1 MKKLLLTGV
10 STAVL
15 LSSAI
20 VAAPKAEAAEAN
32 INYLS
37 SSVVAKAKAGKLTKD
52 GIQIGKLASYYNKS
66 SRYIKEGTREFSRD
80 SYYISEA
87 SSDVGFVDFQ
97 TKISGSKRTV
107 TRIVDK
113 NISAKRTIEQ
123 GEIEGKYG
131 KPLKSDTVVDNYGD
145 AKRVDMYKYITFY
158 YAWNTDDQKAPILTG
173 AVIMHN
179 KTKSA
184 QRKWFDYATGEADYK
199 VSNMTEYITSG
210 EWAGL

>member
-15 LSSAI
+15 LSSAF
-20 VAAPKAEAAEAN
+20 VAAPKAEAATEAN

-37 SSVVAKAKAGKLTKD
+37 SSVVKKAKAGKLTKD

-66 SRYIKEGTREFSRD
+66 NRYEKDGTREFGKGNVYWGS
-80 SYYISEA
+80 A
-87 SSDVGFVDFQ
+87 DVAFVDFQ
-97 TKISGSKRTV
+97 SKISSSKRKV

-113 NISAKRTIEQ
+113 NIDDKRTIEQ

-131 KPLKSDTVVDNYGD
+131 KPLMTDTVVGDYGE
-145 AKRVDMYKYITFY
+145 AKRVDMYKYITFFY
-158 YAWNTDDQKAPILTG
+158 EWDTDDDKAPILTG

-184 QRKWFDYATGEADYK
+184 QQKWFDYATGEADYTAN
-199 VSNMTEYITSG
+199 NMNEYITSS